1 MAEHIKPSLTLIV
14 PPLVF
19 TRLKPFY
26 SISKKKKSS
35 KVFVRISRVFENNQ
49 NGDDLEKVQIKPE
62 TISAENNVFQ
72 PP

>member
-26 SISKKKKSS
+26 SISKKKKS

-49 NGDDLEKVQIKPE
+49 NGDDLEKVKIKPE
-62 TISAENNVFQ
+62 TFSAENNVFQ

>member
-14 PPLVF
+14 TPLVF

-26 SISKKKKSS
+26 SISKKKSS
-35 KVFVRISRVFENNQ
+35 KVFMRISRVFENNQ

-62 TISAENNVFQ
+62 TFSAENNVFQ